1 MRLRQLADANDPWPG
16 LVQDIFNN
24 REMND
29 GADVIAIEMP
39 YRAEDAAIVPV
50 TLRTKL
56 PAGDSRRVLRITLV
70 IDQNPAP
77 MAAKFELGPDANV
90 SEISTRVRVNNYT
103 DVHAV
108 AELSDGKLYMA
119 KTYVKASGGCSAP
132 AAKNADEARS
142 RLGQMRYRQFARP
155 GQGPASGAREAQIMI
170 GHPSNSGLQMDQV
183 TQLYMPA
190 FFVDQLRLWQDDSL
204 VLAMEG
210 GISISEDPN
219 IRFTYVS
226 NGAKRFRAEA
236 RDTDGHIIPE
246 RMEDRRLQH
255 VKRDIGLGRFDPR
268 PLLEAS
274 HFGFGLRTPEIVER
288 ACRLF
293 GGAEL
298 AAHITANLRHAQHGF
313 GRDIALI
320 GQQRCDDVD
329 RTGALFDRL
338 PRLAIRFHAAEDVFR
353 PRRSRV
359 VVDFLGSRG
368 HGRRHDQG
376 ERGDNSSYQSDT
388 HHRLPPAAKRGS
400 YAMTAPLKRKRSS
413 KRLEAR

>member
-1 MRLRQLADANDPWPG
+1 MLASLRTGMTMPGYRFRLFCIAAGLLGVVCGARLAPAATPEAYDPWPG

-24 REMND
+24 RPMND

-56 PAGDSRRVLRITLV
+56 SPGDSRRVLTITLV

-77 MAAKFELGPDANV
+77 MAAKFELGPDAKV

-108 AELSDGKLYMA
+108 AELSDGKLYMT

-155 GQGPASGAREAQIMI
+155 GQGPASGVREAQVMI
-170 GHPSNSGLQMDQV
+170 GHPNNSGLQMNQV
-183 TQLYMPA
+183 TQLYIPA
-190 FFVDQLRLWQDDSL
+190 FFVNELRLWQDDGL

-219 IRFTYVS
+219 LRFTYVS

-236 RDTDGHIIPE
+236 KDTEGH
-246 RMEDRRLQH
+246 
-255 VKRDIGLGRFDPR
+255 
-268 PLLEAS
+268 
-274 HFGFGLRTPEIVER
+274 
-288 ACRLF
+288 
-293 GGAEL
+293 
-298 AAHITANLRHAQHGF
+298 
-313 GRDIALI
+313 
-320 GQQRCDDVD
+320 
-329 RTGALFDRL
+329 
-338 PRLAIRFHAAEDVFR
+338 VFR
-353 PRRSRV
+353 N
-359 VVDFLGSRG
+359 
-368 HGRRHDQG
+368 
-376 ERGDNSSYQSDT
+376 EWKSDDPGT
-388 HHRLPPAAKRGS
+388 
-400 YAMTAPLKRKRSS
+400 
-413 KRLEAR
+413 

>member
-1 MRLRQLADANDPWPG
+1 MPGYVFRLFVVAGLLLFGAPLTLAATPDAWPG

-29 GADVIAIEMP
+29 GAEVIAIEMP

-50 TLRTKL
+50 TLRSRL

-77 MAAKFELGPDANV
+77 LAAKFELGPDANV

-132 AAKNADEARS
+132 AAKTADDARS

-183 TQLYMPA
+183 TQLYTPA
-190 FFVDQLRLWQDDSL
+190 FFVNQLQLWQDDEL

-219 IRFTYVS
+219 LRFTYVS

-236 RDTDGHIIPE
+236 RDTKGHIFRNEWKI
-246 RMEDRRLQH
+246 
-255 VKRDIGLGRFDPR
+255 
-268 PLLEAS
+268 
-274 HFGFGLRTPEIVER
+274 
-288 ACRLF
+288 
-293 GGAEL
+293 
-298 AAHITANLRHAQHGF
+298 
-313 GRDIALI
+313 
-320 GQQRCDDVD
+320 DDSG
-329 RTGALFDRL
+329 T
-338 PRLAIRFHAAEDVFR
+338 
-353 PRRSRV
+353 
-359 VVDFLGSRG
+359 
-368 HGRRHDQG
+368 
-376 ERGDNSSYQSDT
+376 
-388 HHRLPPAAKRGS
+388 
-400 YAMTAPLKRKRSS
+400 
-413 KRLEAR
+413 